1 MFFTQP
7 VLSCGETVL
16 IHKCCWVPWIYC
28 EVGTFVWVGQE
39 LWVELVWEAGIR
51 SGVTVVT
58 FGMCEIQD
66 WNLKL

>member
-1 MFFTQP
+1 MFFTQI

-39 LWVELVWEAGIR
+39 LWVEWCGRPVLE
-51 SGVTVVT
+51 VV
-58 FGMCEIQD
+58 
-66 WNLKL
+66 

>member
-16 IHKCCWVPWIYC
+16 IHKCCWVPWIYFC
-28 EVGTFVWVGQE
+28 VGGPRAVGGME
-39 LWVELVWEAGIR
+39 WEAGIR

-66 WNLKL
+66 WILKL